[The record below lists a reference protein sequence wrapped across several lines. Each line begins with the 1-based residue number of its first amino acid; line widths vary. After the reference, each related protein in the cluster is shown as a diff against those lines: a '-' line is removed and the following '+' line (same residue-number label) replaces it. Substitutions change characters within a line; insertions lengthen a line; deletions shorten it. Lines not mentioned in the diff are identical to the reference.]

1 MSPRLADAKFAKD
14 YISRANHANELIGLR
29 WSDLS
34 RAFRMTAA
42 MKAKTFRVDIE
53 RDDTLF
59 IATSPDLK
67 GMLVAEHSLDDLIAA
82 IPSAVQDL
90 FAACDVRVVVSQ
102 VDDGDEMSGP
112 WVAFPAE
119 IARKGLERVA

>member
-1 MSPRLADAKFAKD
+1 MVRFVKGVFA
-14 YISRANHANELIGLR
+14 
-29 WSDLS
+29 
-34 RAFRMTAA
+34 MTTAT
-42 MKAKTFRVDIE
+42 KAKTFRVDIQ
-53 RDDTLF
+53 RDGTLF

-67 GMLVAEHSLDDLIAA
+67 GMLVAEHSFDELIAA

-90 FAACDVRVVVSQ
+90 FAACDVPVVVSQ
-102 VDDGDEMSGP
+102 VDDGDEMSAP

>member
-1 MSPRLADAKFAKD
+1 
-14 YISRANHANELIGLR
+14 
-29 WSDLS
+29 
-34 RAFRMTAA
+34 MTTAT
-42 MKAKTFRVDIE
+42 KAKTLRVDIQ
-53 RDDTLF
+53 RDATLF

-67 GMLVAEHSLDDLIAA
+67 GMLVAEHSFDELIAA

-90 FAACDVRVVVSQ
+90 FAACDVPVVVSQ
-102 VDDGDEMSGP
+102 VDDGDEMSAP